1 MNAVQG
7 NDRKGDR
14 VSEQRTRMNIEGM
27 TCDHCEATV
36 KRALEDTG
44 ARDANAD
51 FLRGEATFDLPS
63 EVETEALE
71 NAVREAG
78 YEPGAIERIGRR
90 PEEARIGSD
99 DYDYD
104 YDLAIIGSGGGAFA
118 AAIRAVDNGARVA
131 MAERGTIGGTCVNV
145 GCVPSK
151 TLLRGAEIHHQASH
165 HPFEGIGTK
174 PGAVDYGAMVAQ
186 KDELVSTMRQ
196 EKYTDLVDE
205 YGWDLIEGE
214 ATFEDEETLRV
225 GDRTIRAASYLI
237 STGARPAV
245 PEIPGLE
252 ETGYLTSTTAM
263 DLDEMPESV
272 LVIGAGYVALEQ
284 GQLLSHLGSRVTL
297 MQRGPRLLRDYEPEV
312 SEAMMEALGRDGIEI
327 LTGTH
332 IQRAEKTESGKRLY
346 VTVDGEERVLEGEEI
361 LVAAGRKPNVEEL
374 GLDLA
379 GVDLDERGA
388 VRVDER
394 LQTTNPRVWAAGD
407 VTLGPQFVYVA
418 AYEGALVVDN
428 ALSGA
433 ERTLDF
439 SALPGV
445 IFSDPQVATVGVTEQ
460 QAREAGREVQTSV
473 LPLNAVPRAL
483 VNHDTL
489 GVIKL
494 VADAETNQLIGAH
507 VVAENAG
514 DVIYAATLAVKF
526 GLTISDLTDNF
537 APYLTMSEGLKL
549 AAQTFGR
556 DVSKLSCCAA

>member
-1 MNAVQG
+1 M
-7 NDRKGDR
+7 D
-14 VSEQRTRMNIEGM
+14 IEGM
-27 TCDHCEATV
+27 TCSHCEATV
-36 KRALEDTG
+36 KRALEATG
-44 ARDANAD
+44 ARDASAD
-51 FLRGEATFDLPS
+51 FRRGEATFDLPS
-63 EVETEALE
+63 GVETEALQR
-71 NAVREAG
+71 AVREAG
-78 YEPGAIERIGRR
+78 YEPGAVERIGHQ

-99 DYDYD
+99 D

-118 AAIRAVDNGARVA
+118 AAIRAVENGARVA
-131 MAERGTIGGTCVNV
+131 MIERGTIGGTCVNI

-151 TLLRGAEIHHQASH
+151 TLLRGAETHHRAGH
-165 HPFEGIGTK
+165 HPFKGIEIKT
-174 PGAVDYGAMVAQ
+174 GAVDYGAMVRQ

-196 EKYTDLVDE
+196 EKYIDLIDE

-237 STGARPAV
+237 STDARPAV

-263 DLDEMPESV
+263 ELDRVPESV

-312 SEAMMEALGRDGIEI
+312 SEAMMEALGRDGIEV
-327 LTGTH
+327 LPGTH
-332 IQRAEKTESGKRLY
+332 VQGAEKTANGKRLY

-361 LVAAGRKPNVEEL
+361 LVAAGRQPNVEAL
-374 GLDLA
+374 GLDRA

-388 VRVDER
+388 VRVDEQLR
-394 LQTTNPRVWAAGD
+394 TSNGRVWAAGD

-418 AYEGALVVDN
+418 AHEGALVVDN

-433 ERTLDF
+433 DRSLDF

-445 IFSDPQVATVGVTEQ
+445 IFSDPQVATVGLTEQ

-473 LPLNAVPRAL
+473 LPLDAVPRAL

-514 DVIYAATLAVKF
+514 DVIYAATIAVKF

-549 AAQTFGR
+549 AAQTFGK

>member
-1 MNAVQG
+1 M
-7 NDRKGDR
+7 
-14 VSEQRTRMNIEGM
+14 SEQRTKMNIEGM
-27 TCDHCEATV
+27 TCNHCESTV
-36 KRALEDTG
+36 KSALEDAG
-44 ARDANAD
+44 ASEASAD
-51 FLRGEATFDLPS
+51 FRRGEATFDLPS
-63 EVETEALE
+63 DVQPEALRD
-71 NAVREAG
+71 AIREAG
-78 YEPGAIERIGRR
+78 YEPGSVEQIGRQ
-90 PEEARIGSD
+90 PEEMRIGSD
-99 DYDYD
+99 DHD
-104 YDLAIIGSGGGAFA
+104 YDLVIIGSGGGAFA
-118 AAIRAVDNGARVA
+118 AAIRATELGARVA
-131 MAERGTIGGTCVNV
+131 MIERGTIGGTCVNV

-151 TLLRGAEIHHQASH
+151 TLLRGAEIHRQAGH

-174 PGAVDYGAMVAQ
+174 AGAVNYGAMVAQ
-186 KDELVSTMRQ
+186 KDALVSTMRQ
-196 EKYTDLVDE
+196 EKYIDLVDE

-225 GDRTIRAASYLI
+225 GERSIRAASYLI

-245 PEIPGLE
+245 PAIPGLE

-263 DLDEMPESV
+263 ELDEAPESV

-297 MQRGPRLLRDYEPEV
+297 MQRGPRLLKDYEPEV
-312 SEAMMEALGRDGIEI
+312 SEAMMEALGRDGIEV
-327 LTGTH
+327 LTGIH
-332 IQRAEKTESGKRLY
+332 IQQAEKTENGKRLY

-361 LVAAGRKPNVEEL
+361 LVAAGRQPNAEEL
-374 GLDLA
+374 GLDHA

-388 VRVDER
+388 VRVDDQ

-433 ERTLDF
+433 ERSLDF

-445 IFSDPQVATVGVTEQ
+445 IFSDPQVATVGLTEQ
-460 QAREAGREVQTSV
+460 QAREKGREVQTSV
-473 LPLNAVPRAL
+473 LPLEAVPRAL

-494 VADAETNQLIGAH
+494 VADANTNRLLGAH

-526 GLTISDLTDNF
+526 GLTVSDLTDNF

-556 DVSKLSCCAA
+556 DVSRLSCCAA

>member
-1 MNAVQG
+1 M
-7 NDRKGDR
+7 
-14 VSEQRTRMNIEGM
+14 SEQRTRMDIEGM
-27 TCDHCEATV
+27 TCSHCEATV

-44 ARDANAD
+44 ARDASAD
-51 FLRGEATFDLPS
+51 FRRGEATFDLPS
-63 EVETEALE
+63 GVETEALQRV
-71 NAVREAG
+71 VREAG
-78 YEPGAIERIGRR
+78 YEPGAVERIGRQ
-90 PEEARIGSD
+90 PEEVRIGSD
-99 DYDYD
+99 D

-118 AAIRAVDNGARVA
+118 AAIRAVENGARVA
-131 MAERGTIGGTCVNV
+131 MIEQGTIGGTCVNV

-151 TLLRGAEIHHQASH
+151 TLLRGAETYRQAGH
-165 HPFEGIGTK
+165 HPFEGIETK
-174 PGAVDYGAMVAQ
+174 ASTVDYGAMVGQ

-196 EKYTDLVDE
+196 EKYIDLIDE

-225 GDRTIRAASYLI
+225 GDRTMKAASYLI

-252 ETGYLTSTTAM
+252 EIGYLTSTTAM
-263 DLDEMPESV
+263 ELDRVPESV

-284 GQLLSHLGSRVTL
+284 GQLFSHLGSRVTL
-297 MQRGPRLLRDYEPEV
+297 MQRGPRLLRDYELEV
-312 SEAMMEALGRDGIEI
+312 SGAMMEALGRDGIEV

-332 IQRAEKTESGKRLY
+332 IERAEKTENGKRLY

-361 LVAAGRKPNVEEL
+361 LVAAGRKPNVEAL
-374 GLDLA
+374 GLERA

-388 VRVDER
+388 VRVDEQLR
-394 LQTTNPRVWAAGD
+394 TSNGRVWAAGD

-418 AYEGALVVDN
+418 AHEGALVVDN

-433 ERTLDF
+433 NRSLDF
-439 SALPGV
+439 RALPGV
-445 IFSDPQVATVGVTEQ
+445 IFSDPQVATVGLTEQ

-473 LPLNAVPRAL
+473 LPLDAVPRAL

-494 VADAETNQLIGAH
+494 VADTETNQLIGAH

-549 AAQTFGR
+549 AAQTFGK

>member
-1 MNAVQG
+1 M
-7 NDRKGDR
+7 
-14 VSEQRTRMNIEGM
+14 SEQRTRMNIEGM
-27 TCDHCEATV
+27 TCSHCEVTV
-36 KRALEDTG
+36 KRALEEAG
-44 ARDANAD
+44 ASDAAAD
-51 FLRGEATFDLPS
+51 FRRGEATFDLPS
-63 EVETEALE
+63 DVEPEVLRET
-71 NAVREAG
+71 VRQAG
-78 YEPGAIERIGRR
+78 YEPTVVERIGRQ
-90 PEEARIGSD
+90 PEEVQIGSD
-99 DYDYD
+99 GYD

-118 AAIRAVDNGARVA
+118 AAIRATELGARVA
-131 MAERGTIGGTCVNV
+131 MIERGTIGGTCVNV

-151 TLLRGAEIHHQASH
+151 TLLRGAEIYHRAGH
-165 HPFEGIGTK
+165 HPFEGIGIK
-174 PGAVDYGAMVAQ
+174 ANGADYGAMVAQ
-186 KDELVSTMRQ
+186 KDDLVSTMRQ
-196 EKYTDLVDE
+196 EKYIDLVDE

-214 ATFEDEETLRV
+214 ATFEDEETLLV
-225 GDRTIRAASYLI
+225 GDRTIRATSYLI

-245 PEIPGLE
+245 PEIPGLKE
-252 ETGYLTSTTAM
+252 AGYLTSTTAM
-263 DLDEMPESV
+263 ELDEVPESV

-284 GQLLSHLGSRVTL
+284 GQLLRHLGSRVTL
-297 MQRGPRLLRDYEPEV
+297 MQRGPRLLKDYEPEV
-312 SEAMMEALGRDGIEI
+312 SDAMMEALGRDGIEV

-332 IQRAEKTESGKRLY
+332 IRRAEKTETGKRLH

-361 LVAAGRKPNVEEL
+361 LVATGRKPNVEEL
-374 GLDLA
+374 GLERA
-379 GVDLDERGA
+379 GVELDERGA
-388 VRVDER
+388 VRVDDQ
-394 LQTTNPRVWAAGD
+394 LQTTNGHVWAAGD

-439 SALPGV
+439 NALPGV
-445 IFSDPQVATVGVTEQ
+445 IFSDPQVATVGLTEQ
-460 QAREAGREVQTSV
+460 QARKQGHEVETSV
-473 LPLNAVPRAL
+473 LPLDAVPRAL
-483 VNHDTL
+483 ANHDTL

-494 VADAETNQLIGAH
+494 VADAETNRLIGAH

>member
-1 MNAVQG
+1 M
-7 NDRKGDR
+7 D
-14 VSEQRTRMNIEGM
+14 IEGM
-27 TCDHCEATV
+27 TCSHYEATV
-36 KRALEDTG
+36 KRALEATG
-44 ARDANAD
+44 ARDASAD
-51 FLRGEATFDLPS
+51 FRRGEATFDLPS
-63 EVETEALE
+63 GVETEALQR
-71 NAVREAG
+71 AVREAG
-78 YEPGAIERIGRR
+78 YEPGAVERIGHQ

-99 DYDYD
+99 D

-118 AAIRAVDNGARVA
+118 AAIRAVENGARVA
-131 MAERGTIGGTCVNV
+131 MIERGTIGGTCVNI

-151 TLLRGAEIHHQASH
+151 TLLRGAETHHRAGH
-165 HPFEGIGTK
+165 HPFKGIETK
-174 PGAVDYGAMVAQ
+174 TGAVDYGAMVRQ

-196 EKYTDLVDE
+196 EKYIDLIDE

-263 DLDEMPESV
+263 ELDRVPESV

-284 GQLLSHLGSRVTL
+284 GQLLSHLGSNVTL

-312 SEAMMEALGRDGIEI
+312 SEAMMEALGRDGIEV
-327 LTGTH
+327 LTGTY
-332 IQRAEKTESGKRLY
+332 IQRAEKTANGKRLY

-361 LVAAGRKPNVEEL
+361 LVAAGRQPNVEAL
-374 GLDLA
+374 GLDRA

-388 VRVDER
+388 VRVDEQLR
-394 LQTTNPRVWAAGD
+394 TSNGRVWAAGD

-418 AYEGALVVDN
+418 AHEGALVVDN
-428 ALSGA
+428 ALSGVD
-433 ERTLDF
+433 RSLDF

-445 IFSDPQVATVGVTEQ
+445 IFSDPQVATVGLTEQ
-460 QAREAGREVQTSV
+460 QAREQGREVQTSV
-473 LPLNAVPRAL
+473 LPLEAVPRAL

-494 VADAETNQLIGAH
+494 VANVETNQVIGAH

-526 GLTISDLTDNF
+526 GLTISDLTGSF

>member
-1 MNAVQG
+1 M
-7 NDRKGDR
+7 
-14 VSEQRTRMNIEGM
+14 SEQRTRMNIEGM
-27 TCDHCEATV
+27 TCTHCEDTV
-36 KRALEDTG
+36 KRALEEAG
-44 ARDANAD
+44 AGDAAAD
-51 FLRGEATFDLPS
+51 FRRGEATFDLPS
-63 EVETEALE
+63 EVQSDTLRD
-71 NAVREAG
+71 AVREAG
-78 YEPGAIERIGRR
+78 YEPGAVERVGHQ
-90 PEEARIGSD
+90 PEEGRIGSD
-99 DYDYD
+99 DYD

-118 AAIRAVDNGARVA
+118 AAIRATEIGARVA
-131 MAERGTIGGTCVNV
+131 MVERGTIGGTCVNV

-151 TLLRGAEIHHQASH
+151 TLLRGAEIHHRAGH
-165 HPFEGIGTK
+165 HPFEGIETK
-174 PGAVDYGAMVAQ
+174 TGAVDYGAMVAQ

-196 EKYTDLVDE
+196 EKYIDLIDE

-214 ATFEDEETLRV
+214 ATFADEGTLRV
-225 GDRTIRAASYLI
+225 GERSIKAASYLI

-245 PEIPGLE
+245 PEIPGLG

-263 DLDEMPESV
+263 ELASVPKSV

-284 GQLLSHLGSRVTL
+284 GQLLSHLGSNVTL

-312 SEAMMEALGRDGIEI
+312 SEAMMEALGRDGIEV

-332 IQRAEKTESGKRLY
+332 VQRAEKIENGKRLH

-361 LVAAGRKPNVEEL
+361 LVAAGRQPNIEEL
-374 GLDLA
+374 GLERA
-379 GVDLDERGA
+379 GVELDERGA
-388 VRVDER
+388 VRVDEQ
-394 LQTTNPRVWAAGD
+394 LSTTNERVWAAGD

-433 ERTLDF
+433 ERSLDF
-439 SALPGV
+439 RALPGV
-445 IFSDPQVATVGVTEQ
+445 IFSDPQVATVGLTEQ
-460 QAREAGREVQTSV
+460 QARKQGREVQTSV
-473 LPLNAVPRAL
+473 LPLDAVPRAL
-483 VNHDTL
+483 ANHDTL

-494 VADAETNQLIGAH
+494 VAESETNQLIGAH

>member
-1 MNAVQG
+1 M
-7 NDRKGDR
+7 
-14 VSEQRTRMNIEGM
+14 SEQRTRMNIEGM
-27 TCDHCEATV
+27 TCDHCETTV
-36 KRALEDTG
+36 KRALENAG
-44 ARDANAD
+44 ARDATAD
-51 FLRGEATFDLPS
+51 FRRGEATFDLPS
-63 EVETEALE
+63 DVEPEALRD
-71 NAVREAG
+71 AVREAG
-78 YEPGAIERIGRR
+78 YEPGTVERIERK
-90 PEEARIGSD
+90 PEAVRTGSTD
-99 DYDYD
+99 HD

-118 AAIRAVDNGARVA
+118 AAIRATELGARVA
-131 MAERGTIGGTCVNV
+131 MIERGTIGGTCVNI

-151 TLLRGAEIHHQASH
+151 TLLRGAETHHRAGH
-165 HPFEGIGTK
+165 HPFEGVETK
-174 PGAVDYGAMVAQ
+174 ANGADYGAMVAQ
-186 KDELVSTMRQ
+186 KDDLVSTMRQ
-196 EKYTDLVDE
+196 EKYIDLVDE
-205 YGWDLIEGE
+205 YGWDLIEDE
-214 ATFEDEETLRV
+214 ATFEDEESLRV

-245 PEIPGLE
+245 PPIPGLE

-263 DLDEMPESV
+263 ELDEAPESV

-284 GQLLSHLGSRVTL
+284 GQLLRHVGSRVTL

-312 SEAMMEALGRDGIEI
+312 SEAMMEALERDGIEV

-332 IQRAEKTESGKRLY
+332 IQRAEKTATGKRLH

-361 LVAAGRKPNVEEL
+361 LVAAGRQPNVEEL
-374 GLDLA
+374 GLDRA

-388 VRVDER
+388 VRVDEQ
-394 LQTTNPRVWAAGD
+394 LQTTNSRVWAAGD

-433 ERTLDF
+433 GRAVDF

-445 IFSDPQVATVGVTEQ
+445 IFSDPQVATVGLTEQ
-460 QAREAGREVQTSV
+460 QAREQGHEVESSV
-473 LPLNAVPRAL
+473 LPLEAVPRAL
-483 VNHDTL
+483 VNHDTV

-494 VADAETNQLIGAH
+494 VADTRTNQVIGAH

-526 GLTISDLTDNF
+526 GLKISDLTDNF

-549 AAQTFGR
+549 AAQTFGK

>member
-1 MNAVQG
+1 
-7 NDRKGDR
+7 
-14 VSEQRTRMNIEGM
+14 
-27 TCDHCEATV
+27 
-36 KRALEDTG
+36 
-44 ARDANAD
+44 
-51 FLRGEATFDLPS
+51 
-63 EVETEALE
+63 
-71 NAVREAG
+71 
-78 YEPGAIERIGRR
+78 
-90 PEEARIGSD
+90 
-99 DYDYD
+99 
-104 YDLAIIGSGGGAFA
+104 
-118 AAIRAVDNGARVA
+118 
-131 MAERGTIGGTCVNV
+131 
-145 GCVPSK
+145 
-151 TLLRGAEIHHQASH
+151 
-165 HPFEGIGTK
+165 
-174 PGAVDYGAMVAQ
+174 MVAQ
-186 KDELVSTMRQ
+186 KDALVSTMRQ
-196 EKYTDLVDE
+196 EKYIDLVDE

-225 GDRTIRAASYLI
+225 GERSIRAASYLI

-245 PEIPGLE
+245 PAIPGLE

-263 DLDEMPESV
+263 ELDEAPESV

-297 MQRGPRLLRDYEPEV
+297 MQRGPRLLKDYEPEV
-312 SEAMMEALGRDGIEI
+312 SEAMMEALGRDGIEV
-327 LTGTH
+327 LTGIH
-332 IQRAEKTESGKRLY
+332 IQQAEKTENGKRLY

-361 LVAAGRKPNVEEL
+361 LVAAGRQPNAEEL
-374 GLDLA
+374 GLDHA

-388 VRVDER
+388 VRVDDQ

-433 ERTLDF
+433 ERSLDF

-445 IFSDPQVATVGVTEQ
+445 IFSDPQVATVGLTEQ
-460 QAREAGREVQTSV
+460 QAREKGREVQTSV
-473 LPLNAVPRAL
+473 LPLEAVPRAL

-494 VADAETNQLIGAH
+494 VADANTNRLLGAH

-526 GLTISDLTDNF
+526 GLTVSDLTDNF

-549 AAQTFGR
+549 AAQTFDR
-556 DVSKLSCCAA
+556 DVAKLSCCAA